1 MAQVPSC
8 LLRSMKGPAFPQIVF
23 PLSSF
28 PFPIWPCKC
37 AISLTDLTSIIL
49 VWYTRSEMSTNDLWY
64 RQSRQKQYP
73 DSHTEEYLSAEVKGD
88 HDTYERRAEESRAS
102 VYIY

>member
-1 MAQVPSC
+1 
-8 LLRSMKGPAFPQIVF
+8 
-23 PLSSF
+23 
-28 PFPIWPCKC
+28 
-37 AISLTDLTSIIL
+37 
-49 VWYTRSEMSTNDLWY
+49 MSTNDLWY